1 MFASQG
7 ERGFLHLRAHP
18 LSLHPGRH
26 QRLNASETVRKCEI
40 NGMKSSIEDKANRAE
55 KNDRPDD
62 EEPQLVPPDLD
73 LGVDIEEG
81 EEAKKE
87 GTGLP
92 PAMPPKV

>member
-1 MFASQG
+1 MKEVFYTL
-7 ERGFLHLRAHP
+7 EPTLC
-18 LSLHPGRH
+18 LHPGRH

>member
-1 MFASQG
+1 M
-7 ERGFLHLRAHP
+7 
-18 LSLHPGRH
+18 
-26 QRLNASETVRKCEI
+26 

-81 EEAKKE
+81 DEAKKE

>member
-1 MFASQG
+1 MKEVFYTL
-7 ERGFLHLRAHP
+7 ELTLR
-18 LSLHPGRH
+18 LHPGRH

-73 LGVDIEEG
+73 LGVDVEEG
-81 EEAKKE
+81 EEATKE

>member
-1 MFASQG
+1 M
-7 ERGFLHLRAHP
+7 
-18 LSLHPGRH
+18 
-26 QRLNASETVRKCEI
+26 

>member
-1 MFASQG
+1 M
-7 ERGFLHLRAHP
+7 P
-18 LSLHPGRH
+18 NW
-26 QRLNASETVRKCEI
+26 QRLNASETVRNCEQI
-40 NGMKSSIEDKANRAE
+40 GMKSSTEDNVNRAE
-55 KNDRPDD
+55 KNDRPDE

-73 LGVDIEEG
+73 LDIEEG

>member
-1 MFASQG
+1 M
-7 ERGFLHLRAHP
+7 P
-18 LSLHPGRH
+18 NW
-26 QRLNASETVRKCEI
+26 QRLNASETVRNCEM
-40 NGMKSSIEDKANRAE
+40 NGMKSSTEDNVNRAE

-73 LGVDIEEG
+73 LDIEEG
-81 EEAKKE
+81 EEAKKA

>member
-1 MFASQG
+1 VKEVFYTLGSA
-7 ERGFLHLRAHP
+7 LR
-18 LSLHPGRH
+18 LHPGRH
-26 QRLNASETVRKCEI
+26 QRLNASETVRKREI
-40 NGMKSSIEDKANRAE
+40 IGMKSSIEDKANRAE
-55 KNDRPDD
+55 KNED

-87 GTGLP
+87 GTGMP

>member
-1 MFASQG
+1 MV
-7 ERGFLHLRAHP
+7 E
-18 LSLHPGRH
+18 SLGMPNW
-26 QRLNASETVRKCEI
+26 QRLDASETVRNCEL
-40 NGMKSSIEDKANRAE
+40 NGMKSSTEDNLNRAE
-55 KNDRPDD
+55 KNDRPDE

-73 LGVDIEEG
+73 LEEG

>member
-1 MFASQG
+1 MKEVFYTL
-7 ERGFLHLRAHP
+7 ELAHR
-18 LSLHPGRH
+18 LHPGRH

>member
-1 MFASQG
+1 
-7 ERGFLHLRAHP
+7 
-18 LSLHPGRH
+18 
-26 QRLNASETVRKCEI
+26 
-40 NGMKSSIEDKANRAE
+40 MKSLIEDPDKASGAE

-73 LGVDIEEG
+73 LGIDSDEG

-87 GTGLP
+87 GTGMP

>member
-1 MFASQG
+1 
-7 ERGFLHLRAHP
+7 
-18 LSLHPGRH
+18 
-26 QRLNASETVRKCEI
+26 
-40 NGMKSSIEDKANRAE
+40 MKSSIEDKANRAE
-55 KNDRPDD
+55 KNED

-87 GTGLP
+87 GTGMP